1 MIVKGNSTSTGA
13 QQDKL
18 NSYTFSHNNDGEKLV
33 VSIQCRGV
41 GVTGVTYGGV
51 SMGAPIAS
59 QARNDYF
66 TYLFELNSPKMGA
79 NNVVIS
85 FTGTNTELSASA
97 ISLLEADASVG
108 YNAKD
113 ETTASSGTPSNDV
126 TSTLD
131 DCLIIDSVWHD
142 SSTAITVG
150 ADQTQ
155 IHNDNFVSTGY
166 NGQAG
171 CSYEYKATAG
181 AVAMTWG
188 GSSADWAGC
197 AAAFVGGGFTPIII
211 MI

>member
-13 QQDKL
+13 LQDKTT
-18 NSYTFSHNNDGEKLV
+18 SYIFSHTNDGEKLV
-33 VSIQCRGV
+33 LSIQCRGV

-51 SMGAPIAS
+51 SMGVPIAS

-79 NNVVIS
+79 NDVVIS

-97 ISLLEADASVG
+97 ISLLEADAGVG
-108 YNAKD
+108 FNAKD
-113 ETTASSGTPSNDV
+113 ETTASSGTPTNDV

-131 DCLIIDSVWHD
+131 DCIIIDSVWHD
-142 SSTAITVG
+142 SSSAISVG
-150 ADQTQ
+150 AGQTQ
-155 IHNDNFVSTGY
+155 IHNDNFVGTGY

-181 AVAMTWG
+181 AVNMAWSG
-188 GSSADWAGC
+188 ASADWAGC
-197 AAAFVGGGFTPIII
+197 AAAFVGGGSTPKI
-211 MI
+211 MLV